1 MKTYTKI
8 LFYSGVYFF
17 ALLNAGFAD
26 VMAFDMKPLGKM
38 NRIDIQLATGF
49 GSGSVR
55 GTFSE
60 VVGKINFS
68 VREPG
73 NSTGQVLMDARTLRF
88 GYGKVNVDAHDPEW
102 LDSSQFPRVSF
113 SMESLSD
120 FNWLGER
127 MQANANGNLTI
138 KGKSIPI
145 SVPVNL
151 RYLRAERRVYD
162 GKNGDI
168 LYLTGEFPLSRGEFG
183 INTGTALDTVLDSLT
198 VKIQLMASSDSVR
211 PFLPCRLFGGKP

>member
-1 MKTYTKI
+1 
-8 LFYSGVYFF
+8 
-17 ALLNAGFAD
+17 
-26 VMAFDMKPLGKM
+26 MAFDMKPLGKL

-55 GTFSE
+55 GTFSQ

-68 VREPG
+68 VRDPE
-73 NSTGQVLMDARTLRF
+73 NSTGQLLLDARTLRF
-88 GYGKVNVDAHDPEW
+88 GYGKVNLDAHDPEW

-127 MQANANGNLTI
+127 MHANANGALTI

-198 VKIQLMASSDSVR
+198 VKIQLMAGSDSVALSY
-211 PFLPCRLFGGKP
+211 PAGYLAEDPSLEILQPCQVRA

>member
-1 MKTYTKI
+1 
-8 LFYSGVYFF
+8 
-17 ALLNAGFAD
+17 
-26 VMAFDMKPLGKM
+26 MAFEMKPLGKL

-55 GTFSE
+55 GTFSQ

-68 VREPG
+68 VRDPE
-73 NSTGQVLMDARTLRF
+73 NSTGQLQLDARSLRF
-88 GYGKVNVDAHDPEW
+88 GYGKVNLDAHDPEW

-120 FNWLGER
+120 FNWRGER
-127 MQANANGNLTI
+127 MNANANGALTI

-151 RYLRAERRVYD
+151 RYMRAERRVYD

-183 INTGTALDTVLDSLT
+183 MNTGTAWDTVLNSIT
-198 VKIQLMASSDSVR
+198 VKIQLMAGSDSVR
-211 PFLPCRLFGGKP
+211 PFLPCRLFGGRP

>member
-1 MKTYTKI
+1 MKTYKKI
-8 LFYSGVYFF
+8 LIYSGVYFF
-17 ALLNAGFAD
+17 ALLNAGYAD
-26 VMAFDMKPLGKM
+26 VMAFDIKPLGKM
-38 NRIDIQLATGF
+38 NRIDIKLATGF
-49 GSGSVR
+49 GSGSVK
-55 GTFSE
+55 GTFSQ

-68 VREPG
+68 VRDPG
-73 NSTGQVLMDARTLRF
+73 NSTGQLLLDARTLRF
-88 GYGKVNVDAHDPEW
+88 GYGKVNLDAHDPEW

-127 MQANANGNLTI
+127 MHANANGTLTI

-151 RYLRAERRVYD
+151 RYMRAERRVYD

-183 INTGTALDTVLDSLT
+183 MDTGTALDTVLDSIT
-198 VKIQLMASSDSVR
+198 VKIQLMAVSDSVR
-211 PFLPCRLFGGKP
+211 PFLPCRLFGVRP